1 MNTGPDRFA
10 DLTGFKNLSGLRSKE
25 AALVVER
32 CEWVVLFDWDGT
44 LVDSLDIK
52 VHNAGRLFARRL
64 GLDSQSVEASY
75 RRHSGVPRHKLFEA
89 ICRENGLASLS
100 PARFNRLSERFSE
113 MNLAALS
120 DPHTPGLAPEQTP
133 ATLRALQ
140 ARGCR
145 MYVSSSSVE
154 KELELL
160 AHGLGL
166 RDYFDGILGSRPGFG
181 KGPQHVA
188 YVLEETS
195 AKHEQIVMVGDDVTD
210 VRLGQEAGVLTIAK
224 TGTHTRERLEQEA
237 PDYIIDTLGQLVGIL
252 ENRRPVARG

>member
-1 MNTGPDRFA
+1 
-10 DLTGFKNLSGLRSKE
+10 
-25 AALVVER
+25 LVVGR
-32 CEWVVLFDWDGT
+32 CGWVVLFDWDGT

-52 VHNAGRLFARRL
+52 VHNAGKLFAQKL
-64 GLDSQSVEASY
+64 GLDPQAVEASY
-75 RRHSGVPRHKLFEA
+75 RRHSGVPRHQLFEA

-100 PARFNRLSERFSE
+100 PARFDRLSEHFSE

-120 DPHTPGLAPEQTP
+120 DPHTPGLVPEATP

-145 MYVSSSSVE
+145 MYVSSSSVAQ
-154 KELELL
+154 ELELL

-188 YVLEETS
+188 YVIEETS
-195 AKHEQIVMVGDDVTD
+195 TSREQIVMIGDDVTD
-210 VRLGQEAGVLTIAK
+210 VRLGQEAGVLTVAK
-224 TGTHTRERLEQEA
+224 TGTHTRQRLKQEE
-237 PDYIIDTLGQLVGIL
+237 PGYIIDSLRELVGIL
-252 ENRRPVARG
+252 ESHRPVARG

>member
-1 MNTGPDRFA
+1 
-10 DLTGFKNLSGLRSKE
+10 
-25 AALVVER
+25 LVVGR

-44 LVDSLDIK
+44 LVNSLDIK
-52 VHNAGRLFARRL
+52 IHNAGKLFAQKL
-64 GLDSQSVEASY
+64 ALDPQKVEASY
-75 RRHSGVPRHKLFEA
+75 RRHSGVPRHQLFEA

-100 PARFNRLSERFSE
+100 PARFDRLSERFSE

-120 DPHTPGLAPEQTP
+120 DPHTPGLVPEETP
-133 ATLRALQ
+133 ATLRALK
-140 ARGCR
+140 AHGSR

-154 KELELL
+154 QELELL

-195 AKHEQIVMVGDDVTD
+195 AGREQLVMVGDDVTD
-210 VRLGQEAGVLTIAK
+210 VRLGQQAGVLMVAK
-224 TGTHTRERLEQEA
+224 TGTHTRQRLEQEG
-237 PDYIIDTLGQLVGIL
+237 PDYIIDSLGQLVRIL
-252 ENRRPVARG
+252 ESRRPVARG